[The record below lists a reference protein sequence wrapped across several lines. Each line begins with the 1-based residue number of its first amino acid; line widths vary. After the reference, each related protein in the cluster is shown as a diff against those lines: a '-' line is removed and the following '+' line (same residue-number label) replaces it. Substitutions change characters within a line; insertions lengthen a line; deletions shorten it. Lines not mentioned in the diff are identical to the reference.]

1 MMSKS
6 MDSFKESRWTLH
18 KLEPAELVLKDQWWY
33 NKVMYDNVGK
43 KKKEEK
49 KKCNDDII
57 AHQVIPCKMTNVT

>member
-43 KKKEEK
+43 KEKEEK
-49 KKCNDDII
+49 KN
-57 AHQVIPCKMTNVT
+57 VMMT